1 MKWIPSASSGLE
13 NERRSHDPGNA
24 VAFKAGDGPQ
34 LIASKKPQTV
44 LQPLGTS
51 FRQHHNG
58 QRCIFFFIASE
69 KDAALLTS

>member
-1 MKWIPSASSGLE
+1 M
-13 NERRSHDPGNA
+13 NA